1 MRSDKPIKKLD
12 VFPLT
17 LYAFASFVVL
27 VGLVSLVIGFLLA
40 ISGGSAFYLASG
52 TIFLV
57 SGVQLFR
64 RRASALHLAALNFVI
79 TWIWAFAEVGLDG
92 WALLP
97 RVDLISVLLPLH
109 YLPPIRTRLHPDRLS
124 SYFGLLDRVYPLASV
139 GFLMLI
145 TALVVVSAWMDA
157 SRTSRQQAG
166 EPRPVSNV
174 ESGDWRHIGHDLGG
188 TRFSGL
194 SLINRDNVG
203 KLTRVWQ
210 HVEPT
215 RAQPRSGPSLSN
227 DEIPL
232 PLDEATPLQIDDKLF
247 VCLAD
252 NTILALDA
260 EDGRLR
266 WRYDPQTDL
275 TGVRQAIC
283 RGVAYFEDQASA
295 QCPKRVLAAT
305 LDARLIALDAD
316 SGQPCQ
322 DFGMGGQISLKAG
335 MGPFPP
341 GMYSPTSPPT
351 ITQGLA
357 IIGGRVQDNIS
368 IGEPSGVIRAFDVHS
383 GRLVWAWDM
392 GRMAEQTGEP
402 PPGET
407 YTRGT
412 PNSWS
417 FFSSD
422 ETLGLVYIPTGN
434 STPDFVG
441 SYRKPEWEKYGSSVV
456 ALDVRTGQVR
466 WSFQTVRHDLWDYDV
481 ASQPVLVDLPTENGL
496 TPALIQPTKQGELF
510 VLDRRD
516 GKPLAQVIDKA
527 VPQTDVAGEWT
538 SKTQPFS
545 VGMPSLSGQRL
556 SETDMWGLSPLDQ
569 LWCRL
574 RFRQLRYD
582 GIFTPPS
589 LTGSIQFPGTAGGMN
604 WGSVS
609 VDNARHLL
617 FVPSLQMATIIR
629 LIPREAAEKGT
640 RYNEPQ
646 SGTPFAVQ
654 NPFFLTR
661 LSVPCQRPP
670 YAFLTA
676 IDLSTKKI
684 VWSRAL
690 GTAEDLGPFG
700 IASHLP
706 ITIGAPPIVGGGIAT
721 GGDIIFI
728 GAVRDRRLRAIDS
741 LTGRELW
748 SDKLPQGNQAT
759 PITYRAPRSGR
770 QMVVIVSGG
779 YWDLKPAP
787 HGPAHVM
794 AYALP

>member
-1 MRSDKPIKKLD
+1 
-12 VFPLT
+12 
-17 LYAFASFVVL
+17 
-27 VGLVSLVIGFLLA
+27 
-40 ISGGSAFYLASG
+40 
-52 TIFLV
+52 
-57 SGVQLFR
+57 
-64 RRASALHLAALNFVI
+64 
-79 TWIWAFAEVGLDG
+79 
-92 WALLP
+92 
-97 RVDLISVLLPLH
+97 LISVLLPLH
-109 YLPPIRTRLHPDRLS
+109 YLPPIRSRLRRDRVS
-124 SYFGLLDRVYPLASV
+124 RYFGWLDRAYPVASV
-139 GFLMLI
+139 SFLMLI

-157 SRTSRQQAG
+157 SWTSRQQTV
-166 EPRPVSNV
+166 EPRPITNV
-174 ESGDWRHIGHDLGG
+174 ESGDWRHIGHDLWG

-194 SLINRDNVG
+194 SSINRDNVG
-203 KLTRVWQ
+203 KLTRVWE
-210 HVEPT
+210 HVEPA
-215 RAQPRSGPSLSN
+215 RAQPHFRLEANES
-227 DEIPL
+227 EFVL
-232 PLDEATPLQIDDKLF
+232 PVDEAAPLQIDDKLF
-247 VCLAD
+247 ICLAD

-266 WRYDPQTDL
+266 WRYDPKTDL
-275 TGVRQAIC
+275 TGTTEAIC
-283 RGVAYFEDQASA
+283 RGVAYFDDPTSA

-322 DFGMGGQISLKAG
+322 DFGMDGQISLKVG

-357 IIGGRVQDNIS
+357 IIGGRVRDNLS
-368 IGEPSGVIRAFDVHS
+368 IDEPSGVIRAFDVHS

-392 GRMAEQTGEP
+392 GRLPEQISEP

-412 PNSWS
+412 PNSWT

-422 ETLGLVYIPTGN
+422 EALGLVYVPTGN

-441 SYRKPEWEKYGSSVV
+441 SYRKPEWEKYSSSIV

-481 ASQPVLVDLPTENGL
+481 ASQPVLFDMPTESGS
-496 TPALIQPTKQGELF
+496 TPALVQPTKRGELF
-510 VLDRRD
+510 VLDRRN
-516 GKPLAQVIDKA
+516 GKPLTQIIDKV

-545 VGMPSLSGQRL
+545 VGMPSLGGQRL
-556 SETDMWGLSPLDQ
+556 SETDTWGLSLLDQ

-574 RFRQLRYD
+574 RFRHLRYD

-589 LTGSIQFPGTAGGMN
+589 LAGSLQFPGTAGGMN

-629 LIPREAAEKGT
+629 LVPREAAEKGA
-640 RYNEPQ
+640 RYNAPQ

-661 LSVPCQRPP
+661 LNVPCQRPP
-670 YAFLTA
+670 YALLTA

-684 VWSRAL
+684 VWSRPL

-700 IASHLP
+700 IPSHIP
-706 ITIGAPPIVGGGIAT
+706 ITIGAPPVVGGGIAT
-721 GGDIIFI
+721 AGDLFFI
-728 GAVRDRRLRAIDS
+728 GAVRDRRLRAVDS

-779 YWDLKPAP
+779 YWDLKQAP
-787 HGPAHVM
+787 HGPAHVL